1 LDRPASCCSWLRVVL
16 AIHKRLKRK
25 RRRRSLQRLNRER
38 RARSLQRLIRSC
50 LLGSS
55 IRRRC
60 RLAELGKTT
69 ASFNS
74 EWIRRSGTFILT
86 RVAGNVLVRTVGRG
100 SNSKRFITRNILNA
114 MAVQE
119 TGRRS
124 GSVAPAGWVKTRRAE
139 KLDRKVALTVWAIP
153 RVISPSS

>member
-1 LDRPASCCSWLRVVL
+1 LLR
-16 AIHKRLKRK
+16 RE
-25 RRRRSLQRLNRER
+25 RRSRSLQRLKRER
-38 RARSLQRLIRSC
+38 RAHSLQRLERKVRASC
-50 LLGSS
+50 LIGSS

-86 RVAGNVLVRTVGRG
+86 RVAGNMLVRTVGRG
-100 SNSKRFITRNILNA
+100 SNSKRFITRNFLNA

-124 GSVAPAGWVKTRRAE
+124 GSVAPAGWVKTRRADK
-139 KLDRKVALTVWAIP
+139 KLDRKVALTVWSIQ